1 MLRTRYLSLRPAA
14 MLAAMFA
21 LLFVSGCQ
29 PKTTTKSVSKPA
41 VSHMLQVFR
50 GTVEIQRLMAQAR
63 SGGDIHFILR
73 ELESLATG
81 DSAPIREEAMFRK
94 AQLML
99 EGHFAGADEAAQSA
113 IQAYPQHALVP
124 YAHFWLARW
133 WLEQD
138 ENGRALDKMRESLL
152 HPRLTRELVDNILD
166 IGPVLAQEVGEREA
180 VGWLLAAAEID
191 LAGRDN
197 WLRMAARRASMET
210 VEQWMRDQALTPNI
224 LPAFAL
230 YAGRARL
237 MSGNMAQIGR
247 IAELLSASMPDAVEI
262 DQLQAW
268 ASGEVRAATIG
279 VLLPLSGKYARYGQQ
294 ALRGIRIALAG
305 LEYDEYITLR
315 IEDTASEPS
324 TAIKAYQLLTNESV
338 NIMIG
343 PLLAETTE
351 ALLPYL
357 KPSIPVISLTGRMD
371 LAHRSDSLFIHTLS
385 PLAQVDVMA
394 DYAWQHEAK
403 RMVVIS
409 DAGKKQTEADMF
421 VTAFESLGGEI
432 LQTLQLESGLID
444 YRDSLRQ
451 LRYETDDDEVLAA
464 LDEDLNV
471 FLPRMDMEIRV
482 PVNFDAIYL
491 ALNGRQVALLAGQ
504 LAYADISGLPIYGS
518 SRWQDGHL
526 LDDRGR
532 YLSRARFAA
541 SNTYDQ
547 HDSDDAAMR
556 SFQFSHREAWGT
568 DKTTDLMRL
577 AYDTMRIA
585 TVMTSRLGLEE
596 NAIFE
601 ALQDP
606 EGFPAMTGHV
616 QFDASGVGQKQL
628 DVFSIKKGKIVP
640 AG

>member
-1 MLRTRYLSLRPAA
+1 MPT
-14 MLAAMFA
+14 
-21 LLFVSGCQ
+21 LLFASVFTLLLLSACQ
-29 PKTTTKSVSKPA
+29 PKTTTQTVSKPA

-50 GTVEIQRLMAQAR
+50 GTAEIQRLMVQAR
-63 SGGDIHFILR
+63 SGGDIHFILQQ
-73 ELESLATG
+73 LESLAAG
-81 DSAPIREEAMFRK
+81 DSAPIREEATFRK
-94 AQLML
+94 VQLML
-99 EGHFAGADEAAQSA
+99 EGHFADADAAAMSA
-113 IQAYPQHALVP
+113 IQTYPQHALVP

-133 WLEQD
+133 WLEQE
-138 ENGRALDKMRESLL
+138 ENGRALDEMRQALL
-152 HPRLTRELVDNILD
+152 HPRLTGELVDKILD
-166 IGPVLAQEVGEREA
+166 VGPVLAQEAGEREA

-210 VEQWMRDQALTPNI
+210 VEQWMHDQALTPNI

-237 MSGNMAQIGR
+237 MSGQVAEIGR
-247 IAELLSASMPDAVEI
+247 IAQLLSAAMPNAPEI
-262 DQLQAW
+262 EQLQAW
-268 ASGEVRAATIG
+268 ASGEVRVATIG

-305 LEYDEYITLR
+305 LEYSEYITLR
-315 IEDTASEPS
+315 IEDTASDPAA
-324 TAIKAYQLLTNESV
+324 AIKAYRQLTDESV
-338 NIMIG
+338 NIIIG

-357 KPSIPVISLTGRMD
+357 KQSVPVISLTGSME
-371 LAHRSDSLFIHTLS
+371 LAHRSDALFIHTMS

-409 DAGKKQTEADMF
+409 DAGEKQAEADMF
-421 VTAFESLGGEI
+421 VTAFEALGGEV
-432 LQTLQLESGLID
+432 LQTLQLDAGVID
-444 YRDSLRQ
+444 YRERLRQ
-451 LRYETDDDEVLAA
+451 LRYETDDDVVLAA

-471 FLPRMDMEIRV
+471 FLPKMDMEIRM

-491 ALNGRQVALLAGQ
+491 ALNGRKVALLAGQ
-504 LAYADISGLPIYGS
+504 LAYADISGLPLYGS

-532 YLSRARFAA
+532 YLSHARFAT
-541 SNTYDQ
+541 SGSTDQ
-547 HDSDDAAMR
+547 NDNDDPAIR
-556 SFQFSHREAWGT
+556 RFQFANREAWGN

-585 TVMTSRLGLEE
+585 TVITSRLGLKERE
-596 NAIFE
+596 IFD
-601 ALQDP
+601 ALQDQ
-606 EGFPAMTGHV
+606 EGFPAITGHV
-616 QFDASGVGQKQL
+616 HFDAFGVGQKQL
-628 DVFSIKKGKIVP
+628 DIFSIKKGKIVP